1 MEPWVYGELVVLA
14 LAVSGLIF
22 LVMRQKNLAIQTLLS
37 GHAQISE
44 LRRRT
49 IIGLEH
55 ENAELKAMLGAHE
68 AELIQL
74 SRRIDVSEPGNE
86 HALAGRTRN

>member
-14 LAVSGLIF
+14 LAVSGLICW
-22 LVMRQKNLAIQTLLS
+22 VMQQKNLAIQTLLS
-37 GHAQISE
+37 GQIQISE

-55 ENAELKAMLGAHE
+55 ENAELKAMLRAHE
-68 AELIQL
+68 AQLIQL
-74 SRRIDVSEPGNE
+74 SRRIDVSESDNE
-86 HALAGRTRN
+86 RVLAVRTRN

>member
-14 LAVSGLIF
+14 VAISGLIC
-22 LVMRQKNLAIQTLLS
+22 LVMRQTNLAIQTLLN
-37 GHAQISE
+37 GQTQISE
-44 LRRRT
+44 LRLRT

-55 ENAELKAMLGAHE
+55 ENAELKAMLRAHE

-74 SRRIDVSEPGNE
+74 SRRIDVSESGNE
-86 HALAGRTRN
+86 QALAGRTRN

>member
-1 MEPWVYGELVVLA
+1 MEPWFYGELVVLA
-14 LAVSGLIF
+14 LAVSGLIC

-37 GHAQISE
+37 GQAQINE

-55 ENAELKAMLGAHE
+55 ENAELKAMLRAHQ

-74 SRRIDVSEPGNE
+74 SRRIDVSESSNE
-86 HALAGRTRN
+86 QALAGRTRN

>member
-14 LAVSGLIF
+14 VAISGLIC
-22 LVMRQKNLAIQTLLS
+22 LVMRQKNLAIQNLLN
-37 GHAQISE
+37 GQTQISE
-44 LRRRT
+44 LRLRT

-55 ENAELKAMLGAHE
+55 ENAELKAMLRAHE

-74 SRRIDVSEPGNE
+74 SRRIDVSESGNE
-86 HALAGRTRN
+86 QALAGRTRN

>member
-14 LAVSGLIF
+14 LAVSGLICR
-22 LVMRQKNLAIQTLLS
+22 VMQQKNLAIQTLLS
-37 GHAQISE
+37 GQTQISE

-55 ENAELKAMLGAHE
+55 ENVELKAMLRAHE
-68 AELIQL
+68 AQLIQL
-74 SRRIDVSEPGNE
+74 SRRIDLSESDNE
-86 HALAGRTRN
+86 RVLAVRTRN